1 MAKAPQAVETLA
13 QRGARMVKEWRRA
26 RGLNQAQLA
35 ALCGLPPTAQS
46 QLSKYER
53 LELGIHL
60 DQLEMLSTAL
70 GVTPAEFLAGP
81 EAGPAGP
88 AQAVPPPTAVV
99 TVVEKLAGVALP
111 QRAFVAYAL
120 VQAAE
125 GNKSHWV
132 QLIEA
137 ALNPPGRHSRTRVK
151 TSASPPDCSTFAE
164 RLKKAMAESPAGPV
178 SPTFLAQVYRL
189 STSTIS
195 AVRKGEVTNPNQ
207 KTIHAIASALGVSS
221 TWLASGTGSMLIVQP
236 VPAGKRTKH
245 RTTS

>member
-1 MAKAPQAVETLA
+1 MAKSPQVVETLA

-70 GVTPAEFLAGP
+70 GVTPAQFLAGP
-81 EAGPAGP
+81 DAEPDQPAEAL
-88 AQAVPPPTAVV
+88 PPPTAVV
-99 TVVEKLAGVALP
+99 TVVEKLAAVALP

-125 GNKSHWV
+125 GNKNHWV

-137 ALNPPGRHSRTRVK
+137 ALNPPGRRSRTRMK
-151 TSASPPDCSTFAE
+151 SAASPQDGSTFAE
-164 RLKKAMAESPAGPV
+164 RLKRAMAESPAGPV
-178 SPTFLAQVYRL
+178 SPTYLVQVSRL
-189 STSTIS
+189 SKSTIS
-195 AVRKGEVTNPNQ
+195 LLMNGDVTNPTQ

-221 TWLASGTGSMLIVQP
+221 TWLASGTGTMLIVQP
-236 VPAGKRTKH
+236 GPAGKRAKQ